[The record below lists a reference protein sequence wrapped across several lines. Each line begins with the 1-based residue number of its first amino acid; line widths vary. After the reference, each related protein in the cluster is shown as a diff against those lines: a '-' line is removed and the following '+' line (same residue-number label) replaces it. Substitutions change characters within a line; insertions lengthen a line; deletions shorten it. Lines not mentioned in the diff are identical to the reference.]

1 MGSRGRLTSLRRGN
15 RSSVSRRQNARL
27 EVHTIGSPGIA
38 TRRGGKKLAGKAG
51 FCRNTAGRPARS
63 ADFASAIYRPKPS
76 ATMISSRGRG
86 HGIQKGSQPPISKIP
101 NPTLYRLT
109 RRQWLGFDQIGLGI
123 AKVLAHK
130 RRRLQGADRTGGRG
144 VRALAHHH

>member
-1 MGSRGRLTSLRRGN
+1 
-15 RSSVSRRQNARL
+15 
-27 EVHTIGSPGIA
+27 
-38 TRRGGKKLAGKAG
+38 
-51 FCRNTAGRPARS
+51 
-63 ADFASAIYRPKPS
+63 
-76 ATMISSRGRG
+76 MISSRGRG